1 MPKKI
6 ILFSSISLQEKL
18 LFTKHL
24 SVMVKSGIPLSESIE
39 LLAFQTKNKEFK
51 NILNSVLLDIQNGQS
66 LSKSISKFPKIFS
79 NFFIS
84 LVTIGEKTGTL
95 EKSLKFLSIQLNK
108 DYSLKKKIQG
118 ALMYPGLIFT
128 ATIIVGGFISLFIL
142 PQLVDFFSVFD
153 QELPLS
159 TRFLL
164 SFANLMKNYGF
175 FIFIGVIL
183 FFILLIFFL
192 KLPFVKKHWHAFIL
206 KTPLFGKIILYSQL
220 AHFSRNLGILL
231 QSGIPIVSALDTT
244 AQTLN
249 NLKFRT
255 DINLISERLS
265 KGKKISQIINDSNFS
280 EFPNLVTK
288 MIGVGEQTGH
298 LEDTL
303 LYLADFYEEE
313 IDNISKNLNT
323 ILEPFLLLFI
333 GLIVAFVALAVI
345 SPIYQLTGSIRR

>member
-1 MPKKI
+1 MSKNI

-24 SVMVKSGIPLSESIE
+24 SVMIKSGIPLAESIE

-51 NILNSVLLDIQNGQS
+51 NILNSILLDIQNGQS

-95 EKSLKFLSIQLNK
+95 EKSLQFLSIQLSK

-118 ALMYPGLIFT
+118 ALMYPGLIFA
-128 ATIIVGGFISLFIL
+128 ATIIVGGFISLVIL

-164 SFANLMKNYGF
+164 SFANLMKDYGLL
-175 FIFIGVIL
+175 IFGGLIL

-192 KLPFVKKHWHAFIL
+192 RLPFIKKHWHSFIL
-206 KTPLFGKIILYSQL
+206 KLPLFGKIIHFSQL
-220 AHFSRNLGILL
+220 ARFSRNLGILL
-231 QSGIPIVSALDTT
+231 QSGIPIVSALETT

-249 NLKFRT
+249 NLKFKT
-255 DINLISERLS
+255 DINLISKRLS
-265 KGKKISQIINDSNFS
+265 KGKKISEIINDGDFS